1 VGDTTED
8 HVAVQVLRES
18 ERDLKLERQWPVR
31 LQVVAGPRNHWRR
44 GVSGRKS
51 R

>member
-18 ERDLKLERQWPVR
+18 ERDLKLERQ
-31 LQVVAGPRNHWRR
+31 
-44 GVSGRKS
+44 
-51 R
+51 